1 MAYKVAYMRDMRAPG
16 EKKMLRRNRGIVHS
30 EYELIGLATFDG
42 SASHFT
48 LFTELAVILN
58 CEKQKEKKKKK
69 VLECFPRISCKSSG

>member
-58 CEKQKEKKKKK
+58 CEKQKEKKKKSIRM
-69 VLECFPRISCKSSG
+69 FS

>member
-1 MAYKVAYMRDMRAPG
+1 MAYKVASMRSG
-16 EKKMLRRNRGIVHS
+16 KKKNLLRRNCGIVHS

-69 VLECFPRISCKSSG
+69 LECFPRISCKSSG

>member
-69 VLECFPRISCKSSG
+69 Y

>member
-58 CEKQKEKKKKK
+58 CEKQKEKKKK

>member
-1 MAYKVAYMRDMRAPG
+1 MRDMRAPG